1 MSIRFSFV
9 VLMIAALFSAQFSSA
24 AFAADGFVVGF
35 EDLPLMDGLSMSEDD
50 AVSFDSPTGRI
61 VDATAQ
67 GALTKGKLAKA
78 KVHAFYKATLPQLG
92 WAVRADGVYQREGE
106 TLKIETESA
115 KGRLSVRFYMA
126 PTHDQ

>member
-9 VLMIAALFSAQFSSA
+9 VLMIAALLSGPAY
-24 AFAADGFVVGF
+24 AADGFVVGF

-67 GALTKGKLAKA
+67 GLLTEGKLAKA

-92 WAVRADGVYQREGE
+92 WTARANGVYQREGE

-126 PTHDQ
+126 PTHAQ